1 MQLGIPS
8 PLLGV
13 TANEGEIAATPG
25 HQKQQL
31 QQQMLTQLNGMT
43 SANNANT
50 TTTTL
55 ANTKEKTPMC
65 LVNELARF
73 NKVSTLSVIS
83 GLFLKGGAHVGI
95 VVKAPHYKL
104 AGRGFDSRWCHWNFS
119 VTQSFWSLCGSG
131 VDSTSNRN
139 EYQVYFLGV
148 KAASA

>member
-1 MQLGIPS
+1 LHKHKEKHFCSCVQLGIPS

-31 QQQMLTQLNGMT
+31 PQQTLTQLNGMT

-73 NKVSTLSVIS
+73 NKVSTL
-83 GLFLKGGAHVGI
+83 
-95 VVKAPHYKL
+95 Y
-104 AGRGFDSRWCHWNFS
+104 
-119 VTQSFWSLCGSG
+119 QSFKDC
-131 VDSTSNRN
+131 
-139 EYQVYFLGV
+139 Y
-148 KAASA
+148 

>member
-1 MQLGIPS
+1 MQLGIAS

-73 NKVSTLSVIS
+73 NKVSTL
-83 GLFLKGGAHVGI
+83 
-95 VVKAPHYKL
+95 Y
-104 AGRGFDSRWCHWNFS
+104 
-119 VTQSFWSLCGSG
+119 QSFQDCS
-131 VDSTSNRN
+131 
-139 EYQVYFLGV
+139 
-148 KAASA
+148 